1 MKKSDERK
9 KALEKAQKEEELEE
23 EEVQQLDEENQE
35 EDSLFVALGDLMGVL
50 FKTHRELTLGIV
62 NELYNSVLS
71 HAL

>member
-9 KALEKAQKEEELEE
+9 KALEKAQKEDELEE

-50 FKTHRELTLGIV
+50 FKTHRALTLGIV